1 MEANVKD
8 LNSTPLEDIFNLE
21 PGSTPKAVIVEPV
34 AASTELIDP
43 STGEII
49 ERKVDGPTQVELA
62 KEERIED
69 LKLDSQLSTVH
80 KAAMDAFEAQ
90 HAIAQ
95 TVDPK
100 FSARNSEVA
109 AQYLNIALDTVKTRG
124 DLKYKRNKI
133 RIATNP
139 ETAGKSPTQNNLII
153 ADRNDVL
160 RSLFNQDF
168 EKTIKGS
175 VKDDILT
182 DKS

>member
-1 MEANVKD
+1 MMEE

-21 PGSTPKAVIVEPV
+21 PGSTPKAVIIEPEK
-34 AASTELIDP
+34 ATTELVDP

-49 ERKVDGPTQVELA
+49 ERKVDGPTAVELA

-69 LKLDSQLSTVH
+69 LKLDGQLTTVH

-109 AQYLNIALDTVKTRG
+109 AQYLNIALDTIKTRG

-139 ETAGKSPTQNNLII
+139 ELAAAGKPTQNNLII

-168 EKTIKGS
+168 EKTIKGT
-175 VKDDILT
+175 VKDDILA
-182 DKS
+182 DKNG